1 MADANPSRWNP
12 PTLSTNLITI
22 ERYTSVGKVRP
33 SRKAHRTTP
42 RVATNEPEPSGSRA
56 PQSRVSAPRLYSESS
71 SFCTAPSASVPSSS
85 TFGPPSKAS
94 SRPASSPPASGP
106 AASNCACDIRLFQPG
121 VASRLADTLW
131 RTCERCLTKK
141 TCVIKW
147 PSSLPALLSS
157 ASGSTAPLCSA
168 SLDMDSSGCSS

>member
-1 MADANPSRWNP
+1 MTDAKPSRWDP
-12 PTLSTNLITI
+12 PTLLPNS
-22 ERYTSVGKVRP
+22 ERYTSVGEVR
-33 SRKAHRTTP
+33 SSRTTP

-56 PQSRVSAPRLYSESS
+56 PSSCVSAPGLYSESR

-85 TFGPPSKAS
+85 TCGPPSKAS
-94 SRPASSPPASGP
+94 SKPASSLSASGP
-106 AASNCACDIRLFQPG
+106 AASNCACDIRLIQPG
-121 VASRLADTLW
+121 VACQAETLW
-131 RTCERCLTKK
+131 RTCERCLTRK

-157 ASGSTAPLCSA
+157 ASGSTTPLCSA